1 MVQLVNLLAGLGEF
15 KIRDLN
21 DEINKLLKE
30 KGLWEDQIK
39 DLGGPD
45 YKVIK
50 NCHVFWFAS
59 YIKFFLK
66 KVGPKLLDKEG
77 KEAPGNRGY
86 KY

>member
-1 MVQLVNLLAGLGEF
+1 MLLAGLGEF

-50 NCHVFWFAS
+50 NCN
-59 YIKFFLK
+59 FFCFSFVKKSLNRKK
-66 KVGPKLLDKEG
+66 KVGDSIE
-77 KEAPGNRGY
+77 R
-86 KY
+86 